1 MSNNNKHNI
10 MKQSAFSISNSWQTL
25 KWMLLTNKRQ
35 LSVMAIGMAIGAFVV
50 GEYVVGGGHITIT
63 GTRRYNVM
71 GVALPFIFGFTYA
84 LWMLYGA
91 SQAFAYMKTKQ
102 SAIAYMM
109 HPSSGAEMFA
119 ARLAYVSV
127 VWAVVG
133 GIGLLAGDFARW
145 LLDTLLGGAA
155 PMTVVYLWHNL
166 CAFADG
172 IALSGNHWLAAK
184 MSAVSLLYSLWIYTL
199 YVLGSAV
206 FRRHRILFTTI
217 VVTFVHL
224 FAVDHLSAATDMS
237 AMGIG
242 VLCAVNVAAS
252 YAVFSRMQL
261 INNKW
266 FNI

>member
-1 MSNNNKHNI
+1 
-10 MKQSAFSISNSWQTL
+10 MKQSAFSISSSWHTL
-25 KWMLLTNKRQ
+25 RWMLLTNKRQ
-35 LSVMAIGMAIGAFVV
+35 LSVLAIGMAVGMFVV
-50 GEYVVGGGHITIT
+50 GEYVAGGNHVTVT
-63 GTRRYNVM
+63 GMSHATPM
-71 GVALPFIFGFTYA
+71 DFALQLIFGLTYA

-133 GIGLLAGDFARW
+133 GVGLLAGDFARW

-155 PMTVVYLWHNL
+155 PMAIANMWHTVCDV
-166 CAFADG
+166 ADG
-172 IALSGNHWLAAK
+172 VSLTGERWLVAK
-184 MSAVSLLYSLWIYTL
+184 MSAVSMLYSLWIYTL

-217 VVTFVHL
+217 AVTVIHI
-224 FAVDHLSAATDMS
+224 SAAEHISAAADMS
-237 AMGIG
+237 AMGICVLLA